1 LPDVNPD
8 RLVSANEH
16 GIITL
21 VRHAQ
26 DSDEYEGE
34 FLKFAEAEV
43 VVTLLDEP
51 TQSSGIRREVF
62 RGVINAPTGHMTV
75 GDADAETSVPAHR
88 GPNIVVVSVY
98 ARDPMDDL
106 SPEAVWVDLLPV

>member
-43 VVTLLDEP
+43 C
-51 TQSSGIRREVF
+51 Q
-62 RGVINAPTGHMTV
+62 
-75 GDADAETSVPAHR
+75 
-88 GPNIVVVSVY
+88 
-98 ARDPMDDL
+98 
-106 SPEAVWVDLLPV
+106 